1 MSLGL
6 ADVTGAADA
15 WWSGAAEAGGENCVC
30 NFGIEVVGIEVFTQP
45 LTSLGVLWMS
55 RIGEN
60 FEQFKVAP
68 GTATI
73 LGRTPAL
80 CGGTGGTGQSLND
93 GQALFDQ
100 EHMFPVVT
108 EVVGVGEAG
117 DARVDQ
123 TVQGD
128 AFLVGDIVDGTRIT
142 VLPALNVECVEM
154 VVFPSHGGLDR
165 AMQVTE
171 RRLTG
176 NQEPAPDRWFRVAQR
191 HLQADRVS
199 VDVALRLGGSG
210 HHGLLPSRP
219 ASTASCM
226 SYPVRDGAMESKRVH
241 AAVGRGC
248 PLRVRGRAWRRP
260 PPRRRA
266 LSGTERSS
274 G

>member
-15 WWSGAAEAGGENCVC
+15 WWSGAAEVGGENCVC
-30 NFGIEVVGIEVFTQP
+30 NFGIEVVGIEVLTQP

-55 RIGEN
+55 RIGED

-68 GTATI
+68 GAATI

-80 CGGTGGTGQSLND
+80 SGGTGGTGQSLNG

-100 EHMFPVVT
+100 ERMFPVVA
-108 EVVGVGEAG
+108 EIVSVGEAD
-117 DARVDQ
+117 DARLDQ
-123 TVQGD
+123 AIQGD
-128 AFLVGDIVDGTRIT
+128 AFLVGGIVDGARIA
-142 VLPALNVECVEM
+142 VLPAFDIECVEM
-154 VVFPSHGGLDR
+154 VVFPAHGGLDR

-176 NQEPAPDRWFRVAQR
+176 NQEPAPDRRFRAAQR
-191 HLQADRVS
+191 HLQADRVP
-199 VDVALRLGGSG
+199 VDVTLRLGGSG

-226 SYPVRDGAMESKRVH
+226 SILCAMEPWRASGFMPLSAGAVH
-241 AAVGRGC
+241 
-248 PLRVRGRAWRRP
+248 
-260 PPRRRA
+260 
-266 LSGTERSS
+266 
-274 G
+274 

>member
-6 ADVTGAADA
+6 ADVRGTADA
-15 WWSGAAEAGGENCVC
+15 RWSGAAEAGGENGVRDL
-30 NFGIEVVGIEVFTQP
+30 GIEVVGVEVFTQP
-45 LTSLGVLWMS
+45 LASLGVLWMS
-55 RIGEN
+55 RVGEDV
-60 FEQFKVAP
+60 EQLKVAP
-68 GTATI
+68 WAATI

-80 CGGTGGTGQSLND
+80 SGGTGRTGQSLND

-100 EHMFPVVT
+100 ERMFPVVT

-117 DARVDQ
+117 DARLDQ
-123 TVQGD
+123 AVQGD
-128 AFLVGDIVDGTRIT
+128 PFFVGDIVDGTRIT
-142 VLPALNVECVEM
+142 VLPALDVECVEM

-191 HLQADRVS
+191 HLQADHIP

-210 HHGLLPSRP
+210 HHGLLPSRI

-226 SYPVRDGAMESKRVH
+226 SILCAMGPWRASGFMQQSAGAVH
-241 AAVGRGC
+241 
-248 PLRVRGRAWRRP
+248 
-260 PPRRRA
+260 
-266 LSGTERSS
+266 
-274 G
+274 